1 MPPRQ
6 KSAPSWQ
13 RAYSGIATTC
23 EVSILAL
30 LPSPPLCTLHYP
42 ITSPLQEGKLRD
54 PPDYSSRYM
63 NHACCESRSV
73 ILVASTAPLH
83 K

>member
-23 EVSILAL
+23 EVGFNMADPQKQLTQS
-30 LPSPPLCTLHYP
+30 T
-42 ITSPLQEGKLRD
+42 EGKIAGWD
-54 PPDYSSRYM
+54 
-63 NHACCESRSV
+63 
-73 ILVASTAPLH
+73 VATYA
-83 K
+83 